1 MDPRR
6 DGDRCVEMKRTMFAT
21 LMVLA
26 AALFCAHA
34 TTHGFRALTS
44 DKARQVEFTG
54 TPVMIPDIQLV
65 DSHNRIVPLRNVVG
79 QKPWTVVALVYT
91 QCTTLCLLTAS
102 GESWLQANLRAKGL
116 DAHVGLLTIS
126 FDPARDTPD
135 ALADYARRVKAKP
148 EQWKIATVA
157 HHQDLDRLLD
167 AFGIVVLPDENGEL
181 IHNGALF
188 LVDRH
193 GRIFDAYDP
202 DAPDEVLVRLDTL
215 ASTQ

>member
-1 MDPRR
+1 MW
-6 DGDRCVEMKRTMFAT
+6 GTMIVVAF
-21 LMVLA
+21 VLA
-26 AALFCAHA
+26 TALFCAHA

-44 DKARQVEFTG
+44 DKARQVELAT
-54 TPVMIPDIQLV
+54 TPVMIPDIPLV
-65 DSHNRIVPLRNVVG
+65 DSHNRIVPLRQVTG
-79 QKPWTVVALVYT
+79 EKPFTVVALVYT

-116 DAHVGLLTIS
+116 DARVGLLTIS

-135 ALADYARRVKAKP
+135 ALAAYARRVKARP
-148 EQWKIATVA
+148 DQWTIATVA
-157 HHQDLDRLLD
+157 HHQDLDGLLD
-167 AFGIVVLPDENGEL
+167 AFGIVVIPDANGEL

-188 LVDRH
+188 LVDRQ

-202 DAPDEVLVRLDTL
+202 DAADEVLARLDTL